1 MNMAFT
7 NHLNQIIRRV
17 DLTADAMASMVSEIF
32 SGTITNAQIGAF
44 MAALATKRETADELY
59 GAALAMR
66 RKAAKIQTL
75 EKKCVDTCGTGGDAS
90 GSFNVS
96 TTTAFVVAGCGVTVA
111 KHGNRSISSK
121 CGSADL
127 LEALGVVID
136 LDPEI
141 VEEAV
146 NEIGIGFLFAPRFHG
161 AMRHA
166 AGARKEVGIR
176 SIFNM
181 LGPLTNPA
189 AASCQLLGVF
199 DPKLTEMFAQTL
211 KLLGTHRAL
220 VVHGHDGMDE
230 ITVCAPT
237 RVSELKDGMIRSY
250 DLDPL
255 DFFDHYADPSELKGG
270 DPAMNAAITTAIL
283 KGEKGARRN
292 IVLINSAA
300 ALMAT
305 DSVEDLAQ
313 GIKMAETAI
322 DSGRAMDKLGQLVTF
337 TRENS

>member
-1 MNMAFT
+1 MEFT
-7 NHLNQIIRRV
+7 RHLNTIIKGE
-17 DLTADAMASMVSEIF
+17 DLSSDTMASMVSAIF
-32 SGTITNAQIGAF
+32 TGSITDSQIGAF
-44 MAALATKRETADELY
+44 MAALATKKETVDELV

-66 RKAAKIQTL
+66 RKAARIQTL
-75 EKKCVDTCGTGGDAS
+75 EKNCIDTCGTGGDAS
-90 GSFNVS
+90 GSFNIS

-146 NEIGIGFLFAPRFHG
+146 NNIGIGFLFAPRFHG
-161 AMRHA
+161 AMKHA
-166 AGARKEVGIR
+166 AKARKEVGIR

-189 AASCQLLGVF
+189 AARCQLLGVF
-199 DPKLTEMFAQTL
+199 DPKLTEMFAMAL
-211 KLLGTHRAL
+211 KLLGTHKAL

-230 ITVCAPT
+230 ITVCAKT
-237 RVSELKDGMIRSY
+237 RVSELSNGLIRSY

-255 DFFDHYADPSELKGG
+255 EFFDAYADPSELKGG
-270 DPAMNAAITTAIL
+270 DAKENAGITSAIL
-283 KGEKGARRN
+283 KGERGARRN
-292 IVLINSAA
+292 IVLINSGA
-300 ALMAT
+300 ALMAA
-305 DSVEDLAQ
+305 DAAENLSQ
-313 GIKMAETAI
+313 GIAKAEAAI
-322 DSGRAMDKLGQLVTF
+322 DSGKAMEKLEQLINF
-337 TRENS
+337 TRENA